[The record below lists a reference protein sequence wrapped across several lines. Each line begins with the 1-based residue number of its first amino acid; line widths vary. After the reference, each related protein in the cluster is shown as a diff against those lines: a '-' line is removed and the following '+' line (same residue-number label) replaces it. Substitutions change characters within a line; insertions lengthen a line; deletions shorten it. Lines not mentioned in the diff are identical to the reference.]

1 MNQEALSQLSQE
13 CQEIIDKLR
22 DFRDEFNRDEKTIQQ
37 AAGHSLS
44 KERLVDI
51 EHLHNQFDI
60 QLKNIHDL
68 RHAYEALQKQLAV
81 VSNDQILTQKKEQL
95 REEFKVLEQ
104 TLQGLRTEFDNFISK
119 VSA

>member
-1 MNQEALSQLSQE
+1 MNQEALSQLGQE
-13 CQEIIDKLR
+13 CQEIIDRLR
-22 DFRDEFNRDEKTIQQ
+22 EFRDEFNQDEKTIQQ
-37 AAGHSLS
+37 AAGHSLP
-44 KERLVDI
+44 KERLVDL

-81 VSNDQILTQKKEQL
+81 VSDDEFLLQKKEQL
-95 REEFKVLEQ
+95 REEFKTLEQ
-104 TLQGLRTEFDNFISK
+104 TLLGLRTEFDSFINK

>member
-1 MNQEALSQLSQE
+1 MNQETLSQLVRE
-13 CQEIIDKLR
+13 CQETIGRLR
-22 DFRDEFNRDEKTIQQ
+22 DFRFEFNQDEKSIQQ

-44 KERLVDI
+44 KERLVDV

-68 RHAYEALQKQLAV
+68 KHEYEALQRQLQVGKNDDFLQNKQ
-81 VSNDQILTQKKEQL
+81 KEL
-95 REEFKVLEQ
+95 RDEFAVLEN
-104 TLQGLRTEFDNFISK
+104 TLLNLRGEFEKFLNK